1 MIEIPCTID
10 TNLARSPLLLEYVDR
25 LLRMRPR
32 SIIYRCQIETWSLGL
47 LRVPYDYFV
56 GNEDFRLVYAPTQNA

>member
-47 LRVPYDYFV
+47 LRVPYPV
-56 GNEDFRLVYAPTQNA
+56 QVACLATKKLGILRA